1 MKQRCSSHL
10 GDSGRWLVYHVTAW
24 CTLLAAVAGIWL
36 YNTSG
41 KTPHASGWRPL
52 PIDHYV
58 VIFVVTTTLI
68 VYTGS
73 RWRQAVRSA
82 D

>member
-1 MKQRCSSHL
+1 MKQASPSNLGASS
-10 GDSGRWLVYHVTAW
+10 RWLVYHVAAW
-24 CTLLAAVAGIWL
+24 WTLLAALAGIWL

-41 KTPHASGWRPL
+41 KTPHASGWHPL

-73 RWRQAVRSA
+73 RWRQAAHSA

>member
-24 CTLLAAVAGIWL
+24 WTLLAAVAGIWL

-68 VYTGS
+68 VYTGRRS
-73 RWRQAVRSA
+73 RQAVRSA